1 MENRLEEA
9 IKIMKITMEKKQ
21 LTWKN
26 LKEFC
31 NSLDEQQLICPIR
44 LWGMNEVTFGKLED
58 LDILEERYFNDG
70 EMYSPESTFDDFE
83 EQVEDKADFIEK
95 GTPIIYIN

>member
-1 MENRLEEA
+1 MIVEA
-9 IKIMKITMEKKQ
+9 VKIMKITMEKKQ
-21 LTWKN
+21 LTWKK

-31 NSLDEQQLICPIR
+31 DSLNEHQLSCPLR
-44 LWGMNEVTFGKLED
+44 LWGTEEVIFSRVED
-58 LDILEERYFNDG
+58 LDTLEERYFNDG

-83 EQVEDKADFIEK
+83 EQVEDKTDFIEK